1 MRFRLG
7 WPGMDGRILYLNKID
22 SIHNYFSQREFLL
35 RFYGVDSIGK
45 YYVGFLGF
53 WLKSFVLMRKLIDGN
68 NLEGRVLLSV
78 QKLLI

>member
-1 MRFRLG
+1 M
-7 WPGMDGRILYLNKID
+7 NKID
-22 SIHNYFSQREFLL
+22 SIHNYFRHREFLL

-68 NLEGRVLLSV
+68 NLEGRVPPLRT
-78 QKLLI
+78 QEPLI